1 MSAFIEYPV
10 SSICPRPPATFSIS
24 NDLLCEPPRSLDRFL
39 DSKRN
44 GTTFL
49 TRSPLVAFMGAASAT
64 SDDGVREPKP
74 LPDTRNGWNAMD
86 DNIRKR
92 RRYTRVFK
100 LKAVRQVLED
110 GHSAA
115 EVERTLGTGRGII
128 ARWVRELGN
137 SLEGNAPGAD
147 SCLSRSLEIASLK
160 QELERVTRE
169 RDAFKKT
176 IAILTT
182 IDTDRGGSG
191 S

>member
-1 MSAFIEYPV
+1 
-10 SSICPRPPATFSIS
+10 
-24 NDLLCEPPRSLDRFL
+24 
-39 DSKRN
+39 
-44 GTTFL
+44 
-49 TRSPLVAFMGAASAT
+49 
-64 SDDGVREPKP
+64 
-74 LPDTRNGWNAMD
+74 MD

-137 SLEGNAPGAD
+137 SLEENAPGAE

-182 IDTDRGGSG
+182 IDTDREGSR
-191 S
+191 